1 MLFNLSRGRW
11 VALFA
16 LLSLALVGCG
26 RRAVPLNT
34 TLPVALEAQAD
45 PTELRAAIIRGLE
58 ARHFV
63 AESEQP
69 GRIIG
74 RLSHRGRGR
83 RGIAGQQ
90 LREEAGVLFSV
101 HAEP

>member
-58 ARHFV
+58 ARPV
-63 AESEQP
+63 GAESAQP

-74 RLSHRGRGR
+74 RRTHRR
-83 RGIAGQQ
+83 RTQRVA
-90 LREEAGVLFSV
+90 R
-101 HAEP
+101 